1 MAPYGLLATDGSYTP
16 RSAAARRASSAEFH
30 RPKLSA
36 QRLQTNPKPAA
47 IWDYTRS
54 IIAIR
59 RIFPMF
65 ELTIDGLEQAVTH
78 LMQKYDFV
86 KGQSWR
92 CAFRLWRTVAAVRQR
107 RGYASRREILM

>member
-1 MAPYGLLATDGSYTP
+1 MSCWPRTAPYTP
-16 RSAAARRASSAEFH
+16 RSSGKASVECLNFI
-30 RPKLSA
+30 A
-36 QRLQTNPKPAA
+36 QSFPRSVWLNPKPAA

-78 LMQKYDFV
+78 LMQNMT
-86 KGQSWR
+86 S
-92 CAFRLWRTVAAVRQR
+92 
-107 RGYASRREILM
+107 